1 MSLRRILVARFVLA
15 LMLACAWQGVRADT
29 PIRLFK
35 SFVGNVNFV
44 GTQQTVRDRNNKKPC
59 QVFSPAD
66 NRFASIS
73 GIPST
78 ATIISA
84 QLYWAGSNYN
94 PDYTVFFDNV
104 PVTAVTERR
113 YYSTTIGNNFN
124 YYSGAADVTA
134 QVKSKRNGRYA
145 FRGLTVDNNE
155 PYCSV
160 EGVLGGFSLLVIYSD
175 TSQPFRLL
183 NLYEGFQH
191 MRYTGITLNLSG
203 FRVPNPLG
211 TATGRVG
218 HITWEGD
225 ATLQGYG
232 ENLRFNGIELTDSLN
247 PRGNQFNSSSS
258 IDGDDQSY
266 GIDFDAYT
274 VGSGVIK
281 PGDTTASTRYETGQ
295 DLVLLSAE
303 IVALPNVP
311 LADLLI
317 EMTRNN
323 ELAFGQ
329 DVGYSITV
337 SNKGP
342 STAASPTVVTNTL
355 SDGLTFV
362 SARGKGWSCGAV
374 GQEVTCTNTDTLAS
388 GTSLPVLT
396 ITATVGARGTITNS
410 AVVTG
415 KTFDPETTN
424 NAASAKGTVA
434 GESGFV
440 FTDVACKDG
449 IAFGHFQQ
457 PCTTTL
463 PPVKAG
469 VETDIFITAVSGGVP
484 TKLSAS
490 KATPVSLRFALSCH
504 QPANDAGVKARYAGV
519 DMNLCAKDAN
529 EPTAWS
535 GATTVSIPADVPS
548 VAAKFHYDDVGKVQL
563 YLQSVAS
570 NAIGTALPF
579 VSAPYAIRLTGKGGA
594 PFGASP
600 LDQGAAKFARA
611 GELFEMTVGSY
622 TEDGKITPNFG
633 AENSA
638 AFDKPVIERG
648 ALPGSPAFAAMV
660 DLPAL
665 QGNFGGIVA
674 GKATG
679 TQFHWDE
686 VGVIKLTPKLS
697 PETYLTVPV
706 TNVPA
711 YIGRFV
717 PHHFVTSATQMDC
730 VANMKCDDD
739 IATAAYSG
747 EPLSVKVAAR
757 AAGGT
762 ATKNYQGVFAH
773 QVGLT
778 AWTNPGPTGKNLPDP
793 KDNMVERTA
802 FKTDADGTAE
812 AAPAY
817 SLPNAFIHTAPR
829 ATWSAPT
836 SIFLRATE
844 TGADGVTSEGDD
856 GANEVG
862 IRIVNGRLLV
872 PNAHGSE
879 RLDLP
884 LKVSAQYWTG
894 THWELSK
901 NDQDSEV
908 DAKPANTVF
917 LNFYGGLKSGALS
930 LLPQSVLKLAD
941 GSANYAVKVSP
952 AASGSADLLINGVPW
967 LPSTKGRLTFG
978 TYKSPLIYM
987 REVH

>member
-1 MSLRRILVARFVLA
+1 MPLQRILVARLVLM
-15 LMLACAWQGVRADT
+15 LMLACASQGVRADT
-29 PIRLFK
+29 PIRLLK

-44 GTQQTVRDRNNKKPC
+44 GTQLTVRDRNNKKPC

-104 PVTAVTERR
+104 AVTAVTERR

-124 YYSGAADVTA
+124 FYSGAADVTA
-134 QVKSKRNGRYA
+134 QVKNKRNGRYA

-175 TSQPFRLL
+175 IGQPFRLL
-183 NLYEGFQH
+183 NLYEGFQY

-225 ATLQGYG
+225 STLQGYG
-232 ENLRFNGIELTDSLN
+232 ENLRFNGVELTDSMN

-337 SNKGP
+337 TNKGP

-362 SARGKGWSCGAV
+362 SAKGKGWSCSAV

-388 GTSLPVLT
+388 GASLPVLT
-396 ITATVGARGTITNS
+396 ITATVIARGTITNS

-415 KTFDPETTN
+415 KTFDPETSN

-449 IAFGHFQQ
+449 VAFGHLEQ

-463 PPVKAG
+463 AAVKAG
-469 VETDIFITAVSGGVP
+469 VETDIFITAVAGGVP

-519 DMNLCAKDAN
+519 DLNLCTKDAN
-529 EPTAWS
+529 EPAAWS
-535 GATTVSIPADVPS
+535 GATTVSIPADAPS

-563 YLQSVAS
+563 YLQSVES
-570 NAIGTALPF
+570 NAVGTALPF
-579 VSAPYAIRLTGKGGA
+579 VSAPYEIRLAGA
-594 PFGASP
+594 GFAGSP
-600 LDQGAAKFARA
+600 LGEGAAKFARA
-611 GELFEMTVGSY
+611 GELFEMTIGSY

-638 AFDKPVIERG
+638 AFDKPAIERG
-648 ALPGSPAFAAMV
+648 ALPGSQAFAAMV
-660 DLPAL
+660 DLPEL
-665 QGNFGGIVA
+665 HGDFGGIAA

-679 TQFHWDE
+679 TQFRWDE

-717 PHHFVTSATQMDC
+717 PHHFATSATQMAC
-730 VANMKCDDD
+730 LANMKCDADVV
-739 IATAAYSG
+739 IAAYSG

-773 QVGLT
+773 QVRLT
-778 AWTNPGPTGKNLPDP
+778 AWTNPGTTGKNLPDL
-793 KDNMVERTA
+793 KDNMVELTA
-802 FKTDADGTAE
+802 FKNDADGTAE
-812 AAPAY
+812 AAPVY
-817 SLPNAFIHTAPR
+817 SLATAFIHTAPQ
-829 ATWSAPT
+829 AIWSAPT
-836 SIFLRATE
+836 SVFLRAAE
-844 TGADGVTSEGDD
+844 TGADGVTSQGDD

-862 IRIVNGRLLV
+862 IRIVSGRLLV

-894 THWELSK
+894 SHWELSK
-901 NDQDSEV
+901 SDKHSVV

-917 LNFYGGLKSGALS
+917 LNFYGGLKTSALS
-930 LLPQSVLKLAD
+930 LLPQGVPKLAN
-941 GSANYAVKVSP
+941 GSANYVVKVNP
-952 AASGSADLLINGVPW
+952 AASGSTDLLINAVPW
-967 LPSTKGRLTFG
+967 LPSTKGRLKFG